1 MFVSLLKNICGNT
14 SKSSAFFSRIKPR
27 FTGVSPIIYKN
38 AFSTKTAPENNSLVI
53 SESCV
58 KRLKEIASNGV
69 FLRITI
75 DGGGCS
81 GFQYKFDLDSELKTD
96 DVCFNQDGVS
106 VVADKI
112 SLDFLKGSTVEYKEE
127 LIRSAFR
134 IVDNPQAEAKCSCGT
149 SFAVKMS

>member
-1 MFVSLLKNICGNT
+1 MIFCFFKKILISFSNKSTFLLSTRPIISRISRNN
-14 SKSSAFFSRIKPR
+14 SSSAN
-27 FTGVSPIIYKN
+27 VS
-38 AFSTKTAPENNSLVI
+38 ENNSLII

-58 KRLKEIASNGV
+58 KRLKQIASDGV

-81 GFQYKFDLDSELKTD
+81 GFQYKFDLDSELKND
-96 DVCFNQDGVS
+96 DECFNRDGAK
-106 VVADKI
+106 VVVDKI

-134 IVDNPQAEAKCSCGT
+134 IVDNPQAESKCSCGS
-149 SFAVKMS
+149 SFAAKMP